1 MIKEVELHYTANT
14 LVELS
19 RSLWGDNSTEFL
31 AGALQ
36 SVITE
41 KQMKA
46 LINNL
51 HSRVKLMQKLKE
63 TDND

>member
-1 MIKEVELHYTANT
+1 MKKEVELHYTAYT
-14 LVELS
+14 LSQLS
-19 RSLWGDNSTEFL
+19 RYLWGGESTEFL

-36 SVITE
+36 SVVTE
-41 KQMKA
+41 KQMQA